1 MDRETLL
8 EKAHKAFAKAGA
20 NPWTPE
26 EKAAYAQGRKLLSK
40 LAQEDVKRVA
50 GTKLLPAPYRAEK
63 RAFWGLREQIAVI
76 PWKEFFKVE
85 KNEMV
90 VYRITPHAK
99 VTNNNKRLW
108 RAIFQMYAMYEK
120 IGSRR
125 IETDNKLKFHYRER
139 DDFWFDVIFRQD
151 DGERKIEFYVSTSEA
166 QAEKLK
172 RKIENKMD
180 VTMVK
185 ADIAALQVPKE
196 NTIVQELKYLNH
208 DIFSLNTNTNDTK
221 TPIASILNTVD
232 ELQFDG
238 DFARLSIQAEV
249 ENRSRWVKNASWAY
263 EKMQKGKVPQRAT
276 MDGKKVAGAAKTLI
290 GGIVNEVND
299 LIVESFQALQNVF
312 FKSDKDFKKEKV
324 IQKAFS
330 LEDEINSRRVSG
342 TSSEKIGLPVFKTRI
357 RVAAHS
363 ADRLTRETISENI
376 SMAFTEIAEN
386 NELHSY
392 RVRIGSRRYEII
404 EELNAL
410 RLSVRTRANG
420 NVNLM
425 STDELSKIALQM
437 PVQELQRRYDSE
449 LNVKRRIETDV
460 PAELRDPKNLLI
472 GWAEYKEYQQA
483 VGLLAHM
490 KDTFYC
496 GYTFIGKQGSGKDT
510 AIQNFVYEGCI
521 KHGISFVI
529 PDWICQEGHKGM
541 ADGIRDLLPPDM
553 IIDLDFS
560 DPEYSIPLDLTDIIK
575 KIGRDGL
582 STFGDEMVDFM
593 NMGELTKSKHILKV
607 AAKAS
612 GGSLFNLKKL
622 LTDVEYRVDVAEE
635 LQNRGEHRLAG
646 ELLEWVGGN
655 DEVLED
661 LLGSKADPILDRLGD
676 FFDNDRLYDIFS
688 QQPKKEVDFERWMKE
703 GKVIICRMPKRK
715 LGRASATLAHWLT
728 LKVLMTRMLM
738 SDEDKERH
746 GCFMVF
752 NEPEQVESRG
762 LAEFMSR
769 IATEGRKER
778 LGSVFAFHH
787 WDKLPDSLQK
797 NLQGGGV
804 NQFLFAS
811 DYKKNFEA
819 ARERLE
825 PTFTIEEAMQT
836 PKHYAIAILN
846 TKEALPAV
854 MVHMLPPRP
863 EEERYNNSFLTKRHA
878 RMFGRSWR
886 ELQSYGTEYV
896 EEA

>member
-1 MDRETLL
+1 MDRETIL

-26 EKAAYAQGRKLLSK
+26 EKAAYAQGRRLLSK
-40 LAQEDVKRVA
+40 LAQEDVERAA
-50 GTKLLPAPYRAEK
+50 GTKLLPAPYKAEK

-76 PWKEFFKVE
+76 PWREFFKIE

-90 VYRITPHAK
+90 VFRITPHAK

-108 RAIFQMYAMYEK
+108 KAIYQMYSMYEK

-125 IETDNKLKFHYRER
+125 IEKDSKFKFHYRER

-151 DGERKIEFYVSTSEA
+151 DGERKIEFYVSTSEF

-172 RKIENKMD
+172 RKIENKMH
-180 VTMVK
+180 VTIER
-185 ADIAALQVPKE
+185 AELAALQVPKE

-208 DIFSLNTNTNDTK
+208 DIFSLNTNTADTK

-249 ENRSRWVKNASWAY
+249 ENRSKWVKNASWAY
-263 EKMQKGKVPQRAT
+263 EKMQKGKIPQRAT
-276 MDGKKVAGAAKTLI
+276 MDGRKVAGAAKTFI
-290 GGIVNEVND
+290 GSVVNEVND
-299 LIVESFQALQNVF
+299 LIIDTFQAFQGVF
-312 FKSDKDFKKEKV
+312 FKNDKEMKKEKI
-324 IQKAFS
+324 IQKTFS

-342 TSSEKIGLPVFKTRI
+342 TSAEKMGLPVFKTRI

-363 ADRLTRETISENI
+363 SDRLTRETLSE
-376 SMAFTEIAEN
+376 SLCLPFTEIAEN

-392 RVRIGSRRYEII
+392 KVRIGSRRYEII
-404 EELNAL
+404 EELNTL
-410 RLSVRTRANG
+410 RLSVRTKANG

-437 PVQELQRRYDSE
+437 PVQELQRRYDDA
-449 LNVKRRIETDV
+449 LNVKKRIEADV
-460 PAELRDPKNLLI
+460 PAVLRNENNLMV
-472 GWAEYKEYQQA
+472 GVSEYKDQSIP
-483 VGLLAHM
+483 VGLPSHM
-490 KDTFYC
+490 KEEFYC
-496 GYTFIGKQGSGKDT
+496 GYVAAGKQGSGKDT
-510 AIQNFVYEGCI
+510 FIQNFVLEANL

-529 PDWICQEGHKGM
+529 PDWICQEGNKGM
-541 ADGIRDLLPPDM
+541 ADGIRDLLPPEN

-560 DPEYSIPLDLTDIIK
+560 DPDYIIPLDLTEVIE

-593 NMGELTKSKHILKV
+593 GMSELTKSKHILRI

-612 GGSLFNLKKL
+612 GGSLFNIKKL
-622 LTDVEYRVDVAEE
+622 LTDVEYRLEVIDE
-635 LQNRGEHRLAG
+635 LQQRGENRLAN
-646 ELLEWVGGN
+646 ELLEWIGG
-655 DEVLED
+655 DGDVIED

-676 FFDNDRLYDIFS
+676 FFDNDRLYDVFS
-688 QQPKKEVDFERWMKE
+688 QPPKKEINFERWMRE

-738 SDEDKERH
+738 SEADKDRH
-746 GCFMVF
+746 GCFMIF
-752 NEPEQVESRG
+752 NEPEQVESKG
-762 LAEFMSR
+762 LSGFMGR
-769 IATEGRKER
+769 IGTEGRKER
-778 LGSVFAFHH
+778 LGTIFAFHH
-787 WDKLPDSLQK
+787 WDKLSDDLQK

-825 PTFTIEEAMQT
+825 PTFTVEEAMQT
-836 PKHYAIAILN
+836 PKHYAVAILN
-846 TKEALPAV
+846 TKEALPAF
-854 MVHMLPPRP
+854 MIHMSPPVP
-863 EEERYNNSFLTKRHA
+863 DNQRYDNSFLTKRHA
-878 RMFGRSWR
+878 RMYGRNWT
-886 ELQSYGTEYV
+886 ELQANV
-896 EEA
+896 I